1 MSRQTKSVLMRSN
14 ERERLRVAAT
24 VTQEREWPQNEPNQG
39 LARMFVV
46 MLLIHVVVIGGVII
60 YDFVGEPEDAKPVAS
75 GPTTAPKTA
84 APAPTPAPKAVASE
98 PRTPVQP
105 VPALTAE
112 TPAATTPPVVNSVKE
127 DAVPAAV
134 PVTAPAALLPQSLLA
149 SGSTTVVDLPVASEV
164 KPGPATTVASMT
176 PALTPVHEAAP
187 VVKPKVET
195 TKSEAPKPKIEKAV
209 ALGAAPKPVMT
220 PSAARSA
227 LNKETRKTSP
237 AVTQKKAEPTKPAP
251 AKKTTTSSRHTV
263 SKGDTVYGI
272 ARRYKVS
279 EKALMQANG
288 ITNPNALRLGKA
300 LVIPR

>member
-75 GPTTAPKTA
+75 SPKTA
-84 APAPTPAPKAVASE
+84 APAPTPAPKSVASE

-112 TPAATTPPVVNSVKE
+112 VPAVANPPAAVPVMT
-127 DAVPAAV
+127 DTVPAAV
-134 PVTAPAALLPQSLLA
+134 PVTASAALLPQNLLT
-149 SGSTTVVDLPVASEV
+149 SGSTTVVDLPVAAEV
-164 KPGPATTVASMT
+164 KSEPTTAATPMT
-176 PALTPVHEAAP
+176 PALTPVHEPAPAA
-187 VVKPKVET
+187 KPKVEAVKT
-195 TKSEAPKPKIEKAV
+195 EAPKPKVEKAV

-227 LNKETRKTSP
+227 LEKGSKKSSTTV
-237 AVTQKKAEPTKPAP
+237 AQKKAEPIKSAP
-251 AKKTTTSSRHTV
+251 TKKTTASSRHTV
-263 SKGDTVYGI
+263 SKGETIYGI

-279 EKALMQANG
+279 EKALMQANS

>member
-75 GPTTAPKTA
+75 APTAAPKTA

-112 TPAATTPPVVNSVKE
+112 APAVTTPPAAIPVKE
-127 DAVPAAV
+127 DSVPAAV

-149 SGSTTVVDLPVASEV
+149 SGSTTVVDLPVAPEV
-164 KPGPATTVASMT
+164 KPGPVTTAASMT

-187 VVKPKVET
+187 AVKPKVESVKT
-195 TKSEAPKPKIEKAV
+195 EAPKPKVEKAV

-227 LNKETRKTSP
+227 LDKEARKTS
-237 AVTQKKAEPTKPAP
+237 ATVTQKKAEPTKPAP
-251 AKKTTTSSRHTV
+251 AKKTASSSRHTV

>member
-75 GPTTAPKTA
+75 APTAAPKTA

-105 VPALTAE
+105 VPVLTAE
-112 TPAATTPPVVNSVKE
+112 APAITTPPAAIPVKE
-127 DAVPAAV
+127 DSVPAAV

-149 SGSTTVVDLPVASEV
+149 GSTTVVDLPMAPEV
-164 KPGPATTVASMT
+164 KPGPATTTASMT

-187 VVKPKVET
+187 AVKPKVESVKT
-195 TKSEAPKPKIEKAV
+195 EAPKPKVEKAV

-227 LNKETRKTSP
+227 LAKDVKKPPTT
-237 AVTQKKAEPTKPAP
+237 VVQKKAEPTKPAP
-251 AKKTTTSSRHTV
+251 AKKTASASRHTV
-263 SKGDTVYGI
+263 SKGDTIYGI

-288 ITNPNALRLGKA
+288 ISNPNALRLGKA

>member
-75 GPTTAPKTA
+75 NSTATPKTA
-84 APAPTPAPKAVASE
+84 APAPTPAPKPVASE
-98 PRTPVQP
+98 PRTPVQT
-105 VPALTAE
+105 VPTLTAQA
-112 TPAATTPPVVNSVKE
+112 PAVTTPPAAIPVNA
-127 DAVPAAV
+127 DPVPAAV
-134 PVTAPAALLPQSLLA
+134 PLAAPGALLPQSLLA

-164 KPGPATTVASMT
+164 KPVPAAPMT
-176 PALTPVHEAAP
+176 PALTPVHEPAP
-187 VVKPKVET
+187 ESKPKPKPEVAKAVEPKPKV
-195 TKSEAPKPKIEKAV
+195 EKAV

-227 LNKETRKTSP
+227 LAKDVKKSTP
-237 AVTQKKAEPTKPAP
+237 VVAQKKADPIKPAP
-251 AKKTTTSSRHTV
+251 TKKTSTPSRHTV
-263 SKGDTVYGI
+263 SKGDTIYGI

-288 ITNPNALRLGKA
+288 ISNPNALRLGKA

>member
-75 GPTTAPKTA
+75 TPTSAPKTA
-84 APAPTPAPKAVASE
+84 APAPTPATQSVASE

-112 TPAATTPPVVNSVKE
+112 APATATPPAASPLKADS
-127 DAVPAAV
+127 VPAAV
-134 PVTAPAALLPQSLLA
+134 PVTAPGALLPPSLLA
-149 SGSTTVVDLPVASEV
+149 SGSTTVVDLPVAGEV
-164 KPGPATTVASMT
+164 KTETAKTAAPMT
-176 PALTPVHEAAP
+176 PALTPLHEPAPAA
-187 VVKPKVET
+187 KPKVESVKT
-195 TKSEAPKPKIEKAV
+195 EAPKPKVEKAV
-209 ALGAAPKPVMT
+209 ALGSAPKPVMT

-227 LNKETRKTSP
+227 LAKDVKKAPPTV
-237 AVTQKKAEPTKPAP
+237 AQKRAEPTKPAP
-251 AKKTTTSSRHTV
+251 TKKTASASRHTV
-263 SKGDTVYGI
+263 SKGDTIYGI

-288 ITNPNALRLGKA
+288 ISNPNALRLGKA